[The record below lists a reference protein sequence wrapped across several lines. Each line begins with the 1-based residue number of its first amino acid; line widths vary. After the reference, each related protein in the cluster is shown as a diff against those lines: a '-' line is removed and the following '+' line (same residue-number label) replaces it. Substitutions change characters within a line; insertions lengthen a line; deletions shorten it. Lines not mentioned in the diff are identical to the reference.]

1 MTSSVLI
8 QGYEEDDVLK
18 LLQELLDAETSQS
31 CADVGKKI
39 AQLFSNDNPLVTLKT
54 TGFLDGLERAARNKK
69 SGFHR
74 EAAMIGFATVI
85 KNLGT
90 PSEVVFLPYL
100 PTILDSFSDRGEVV
114 RQAAKMAAQAL
125 LDCLPAVAVETRL
138 IPSLISYLEDSSI
151 KWPSKVAALQLLGS
165 LASSSP
171 KAVADYMA
179 ALIPCIKERMHDTKP
194 EISRAAIT
202 CMLNLCS
209 VVENNDI
216 IPHIPKL
223 VDCMAHP
230 ETLEACIKDLS
241 ATTFVATVESVALAV
256 LVPILKRALAQR
268 SQSMLRLT
276 VIITDNLCKLVP
288 DPAEASDFL
297 PELIPDVERIAQT
310 AAMPEVRALAS
321 HALTTLNKAAAAQ
334 AAKAANNSEKQALD
348 SACKEL
354 REAVLKN
361 TSVPHE
367 LANSIIDYVCDA
379 LAALYKSN
387 NFDKDKWTS
396 QLGVLYLSPLV
407 GEELASQLSSKIY
420 DDLHTFYKSLNSVD
434 GISNLTIEEEE
445 LVNTDFSLA
454 YGGRLLLSHTN
465 LHLYRGHRYGV
476 VGHNGCGKSTLLRAI
491 GDYKVENFPSPDEVK
506 TCFVAHSLQGEDTSM
521 AILDFVAQD
530 KALLT
535 MNVTRQE
542 AADALHSVGFTAE
555 MQENPVASLSG
566 GWKMKLEL
574 ARAMLQ
580 KADILLLD
588 EPTNH
593 LDVANIAWLEA
604 YLTSQKNITC
614 LIVSHDS
621 SFLDHVCTDIIHY
634 EGVKN
639 QAKKLGYYQGN
650 LSAFVK
656 VKPEAKS
663 YYTLTATNEKFVF
676 PPPGILTGVR
686 SNTRL
691 ILKMTNA
698 SYTYPNAKKKSL
710 DNVTVGLSLSS
721 RVAILGPNGAG
732 KSTLIKVLI
741 GEVIP
746 QEGKVFKHP
755 NLRVGYVAQHA
766 FHHLDQHLEK
776 TPSQYIQWRY
786 AGGQD
791 REVSEKESRKLTEE
805 DRAQLQR
812 DITVNGERRRVEALI
827 GRQKLK
833 KSFQYEIK
841 WFGKPHKYNT
851 WVSRELLLE
860 NGFQKFVQAFDDM
873 ESSREGLGFRE
884 LIPEDIRAHFED
896 VGLPGDIADYS
907 PISSLSGG
915 QKVKVVIAACLWN
928 NPQLLVLDEPTNF
941 LDRDALGG
949 LAVAIRD
956 WEGGVVMISHNEEF
970 VSALC
975 PEHWH
980 VEAGKVTG
988 KGKAAVDDGKFEDL
1002 SEKDLKK
1009 IEAKATKKKK
1019 LTRNE
1024 IKAKERRARERELAW
1039 LQSPKGTE
1047 KPKSFFS
1054 DDEE

>member
-8 QGYEEDDVLK
+8 QGREEDNVLK
-18 LLQELLDAETSQS
+18 LLEDLLNAETSKD
-31 CADVGKKI
+31 CANIGEKIGEIFKK
-39 AQLFSNDNPLVTLKT
+39 DEPLVALKT
-54 TGFLDGLERAARNKK
+54 TGFLDGLEKAGRNKK

-74 EAAMIGFATVI
+74 ESAMIGFASVI
-85 KNLGT
+85 RKIGR
-90 PSEVVFLPYL
+90 PCEVDFLPYL
-100 PTILDSFSDRGEVV
+100 PVMLDLFSDRGEVV
-114 RQAAKMAAQAL
+114 RAAAKMATDAL
-125 LDCLPAVAVETRL
+125 LNVLPPVAVETRL
-138 IPSLISYLEDSSI
+138 IPSLIDYLDSSAV
-151 KWPSKVAALQLLGS
+151 KWPSKVAALELLGS
-165 LASSSP
+165 LAKSFRD
-171 KAVADYMA
+171 AVATAMGS
-179 ALIPCIKERMHDTKP
+179 LIPCIRERMHDTKG
-194 EISRAAIT
+194 EVSRAAIK
-202 CMLNLCS
+202 CMLDLCT

-223 VDCMAHP
+223 VDCMARP
-230 ETLEACIKDLS
+230 ETLEDCIKELS

-256 LVPILKRALAQR
+256 LVPILKRALAER
-268 SQSMLRLT
+268 SQIMLRMT

-297 PELIPDVERIAQT
+297 PELIPEVERIAQG

-334 AAKAANNSEKQALD
+334 AAKAANDAERQAL
-348 SACKEL
+348 SGVRNRLQQFVTEHATCPQNFNMEEIL
-354 REAVLKN
+354 
-361 TSVPHE
+361 S
-367 LANSIIDYVCDA
+367 YVCDA
-379 LAALYKSN
+379 YVAFYNHK
-387 NFDKDKWTS
+387 NFNKETWVNEM
-396 QLGVLYLSPLV
+396 GVPYLTPFV
-407 GEELASQLSSKIY
+407 GETAASDCVSKAY
-420 DDLHTFYKSLNSVD
+420 DDLHSFYKFINGPD
-434 GISNLTIEEEE
+434 ISNLHIEDEE

-454 YGGRLLLSHTN
+454 YGGRLLLNHTN
-465 LHLYRGHRYGV
+465 LRLYRGHRYGV
-476 VGHNGCGKSTLLRAI
+476 VGHNGCGKSTLLKAI
-491 GDYKVENFPSPDEVK
+491 ADYKVENFPPPEQVK
-506 TCFVAHSLQGEDTSM
+506 TCFVAHSLQGEDTSI
-521 AILDFVAQD
+521 AILDFVAND
-530 KALLT
+530 PSLAAMK
-535 MNVTRQE
+535 VTREE
-542 AADALHSVGFTAE
+542 AAAALKSVGFTEE
-555 MQENPVASLSG
+555 MQKDPVASLSG

-593 LDVANIAWLEA
+593 LDAANIAWVEA
-604 YLTSQKNITC
+604 YLNAQTQITC
-614 LIVSHDS
+614 LMVSHDS

-639 QAKKLGYYQGN
+639 NAKKLGYYPGN
-650 LSAFVK
+650 LSAFVEK
-656 VKPEAKS
+656 KPEAKS
-663 YYTLTATNEKFVF
+663 YYTLSATNEKFVF
-676 PPPGILTGVR
+676 PPPGILAGVR
-686 SNTRL
+686 SNTRV

-698 SYTYPNAKKKSL
+698 SYTYPGSSKKSL
-710 DNVTVGLSLSS
+710 DDVTVGLSLSS

-746 QEGKVFKHP
+746 QEGRVFKHP

-791 REVSEKESRKLTEE
+791 REVLEKETRKLTDE

-812 DITVNGERRRVEALI
+812 EITVDGERRRVEALI
-827 GRQKLK
+827 GRQKFK

-841 WFGKPHKYNT
+841 WLGKPHKYNN
-851 WVSRELLLE
+851 WIPRELLLE

-873 ESSREGLGFRE
+873 ESSREGLGFRD
-884 LIPEDIRAHFED
+884 LIPEEIRKHFED

-907 PISSLSGG
+907 PLSSLSGG

-949 LAVAIRD
+949 LATAIRD
-956 WEGGVVMISHNEEF
+956 WGGGVVMISHNAEF

-975 PEHWH
+975 PEQWH
-980 VEAGKVTG
+980 VVAGKVTN
-988 KGKAAVDDGKFEDL
+988 KDKAAVDNEKFEDL

-1009 IEAKATKKKK
+1009 IESKTTKKKK

-1024 IKAKERRARERELAW
+1024 MKAKERRARDRELAW
-1039 LQSPKGTE
+1039 LSSPKGTP
-1047 KPKSFFS
+1047 KPKTFFS